1 MQTTPHRMGKTIIVV
16 GLVIVVIGLIIYFSD
31 RIPLVGRLPGDIVIK
46 RESFSLYFPLGT
58 CILLSIVISI
68 VISIVLYLIR
78 RFS

>member
-1 MQTTPHRMGKTIIVV
+1 MGKTIIVV